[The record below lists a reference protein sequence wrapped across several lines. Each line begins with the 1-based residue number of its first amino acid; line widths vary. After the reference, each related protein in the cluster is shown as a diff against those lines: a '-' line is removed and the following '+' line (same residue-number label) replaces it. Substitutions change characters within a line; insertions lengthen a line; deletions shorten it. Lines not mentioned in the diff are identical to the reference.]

1 MDSEARGIEQQA
13 HIAELLAQ
21 AQAAYENDDSQSVAN
36 LCREVLDADP
46 DNAQAWLLLAKFGG
60 WDSKLYGFDVGFAID
75 AAKHALELVPE
86 TTRHDAAADIYT
98 ARKRQIGKILESE
111 MMMPSYTAAKQLH
124 GTMGEWQRLLVEIP
138 YLTVNLL
145 ESEVELVDNLC
156 KRSKLGMM
164 PAERLVY
171 TAYASLNKKES
182 YGETFRKALAGRL
195 SKEQEEQGAR
205 IEQMLEQA
213 TERNAELEKLA
224 TGATLPPAE
233 LKSLLE
239 AELENLDRDI
249 ATIADL
255 SNKTLY
261 DQQLEELERQLATVK
276 PYKIF
281 RRQELTG
288 RITETKEKIAQVDAG
303 FKAKVAPLRSYEQAL
318 RARISGLS

>member
-1 MDSEARGIEQQA
+1 MDSETRSIEQPA
-13 HIAELLAQ
+13 HVAELLAQ
-21 AQAAYENDDSQSVAN
+21 AQTAYENDDSQSVAN
-36 LCREVLDADP
+36 LCREVLATDP

-60 WDSKLYGFDVGFAID
+60 WDSKLYGFDIGFAID
-75 AAKHALELVPE
+75 AAKHALKLVPE
-86 TTRHDAAADIYT
+86 TNRYDAAAEIYT

-124 GTMGEWQRLLVEIP
+124 GTMAEWQRLLMEIP
-138 YLTVNLL
+138 YLTVDLL

-205 IEQMLEQA
+205 IEQMIELA
-213 TERNAELEKLA
+213 GERNTELDKLA
-224 TGATLPPAE
+224 SEATLPPAE

-239 AELENLDRDI
+239 VELKQLDQDI

-255 SNKTLY
+255 SNKTIY

-288 RITETKEKIAQVDAG
+288 RIAETKEKIAQVDAD
-303 FKAKVAPLRSYEQAL
+303 FEAKVAPLRAYEQAL
-318 RARISGLS
+318 RSRISALS